1 MLEGKLALSNV
12 GTRLMFFQG
21 SSRNLI
27 EDNEAA
33 DNGMYG
39 IGFQSMANGNVLE
52 DNSGC
57 DNAVFDAYQPRGAG
71 NVLLDDGFC
80 TTRGC

>member
-1 MLEGKLALSNV
+1 NV
-12 GTRLMFFQG
+12 GTGIMFFQG
-21 SSRNLI
+21 SSRNLVQ
-27 EDNEAA
+27 DNETD

-57 DNAVFDAYQPRGAG
+57 GNAVFDAYQPTGAG
-71 NVLLDDGFC
+71 NVLLGDGFC
-80 TTRGC
+80 TTSGF